1 MELMNARGTRDFAP
15 EEKIVRQGII
25 DMLRAT
31 FELYGFSPLETPVIE
46 RMEVLSAKYAGG
58 AEILKETFNFKD
70 QGKRDLGLRYD
81 LTVPMARFVGMNPNI
96 KMPFKR
102 YQIGQVFRDGPIKTG
117 RYREFWQC
125 DVDIVGSKSMLADA
139 QCVQIAKKFF
149 ADLGIDVIIEIN
161 NRKVLDGIME
171 SAGIEEK
178 KWLDVILEIDKL
190 KKTGLKSVEDEI
202 KKKGIGKE
210 ELVKLIEMISLTGPN
225 KQKVE
230 KLRLLLKNDTGEE
243 GLKEIE
249 ELLSYADGEN
259 IVFNIALSRGLSYY
273 TGPVFEVFLKDE
285 KTFGSSLAGGGRWDR
300 MIGDFLGSKKE
311 FPAVGISF
319 GIEPITAVLGMLK
332 KEDKPTKTVTQVYVV
347 PINTV
352 AKCVSICEEFRKGGV
367 KTDMD
372 IMGRGVSKNLD
383 YANKMGIP
391 YALIV
396 GEDEVKQ
403 KKYKLKDMD
412 SGKEQALAVKDII
425 KKLC

>member
-1 MELMNARGTRDFAP
+1 MNARGTRDFAP

-31 FELYGFSPLETPVIE
+31 FELYGFSPLETPIIE

-58 AEILKETFNFKD
+58 AEILKETFNFRD
-70 QGKRDLGLRYD
+70 QGKRELGLRYD
-81 LTVPMARFVGMNPNI
+81 LTVPMARFVGMNPNV

-139 QCVQIAKKFF
+139 QCVQIAQKFF
-149 ADLGIDVIIEIN
+149 KDLGLEVIIEVN
-161 NRKVLDGIME
+161 NRKLLDGIME
-171 SAGIEEK
+171 AAGIPES
-178 KWLDVILEIDKL
+178 KWMEAILEIDKL
-190 KKTGLKSVEDEI
+190 KKTGVKKVQDEI
-202 KKKGIGKE
+202 KKKGIGRE
-210 ELVKLIEMISLTGPN
+210 ELRKLMEMISLEGSN
-225 KQKVE
+225 SQKVE
-230 KLRLLLKNDTGEE
+230 KLRLLVKSETGEQ

-249 ELLSYADGEN
+249 ELLSYVDEN
-259 IVFNIALSRGLSYY
+259 NINFNIALARGLSYY

-285 KTFGSSLAGGGRWDR
+285 KKFGSSLAGGGRWDR
-300 MIGDFLGSKKE
+300 MIGEFLGSKNE

-319 GIEPITAVLGMLK
+319 GIEPITAVRGMLK
-332 KEDKPTKTVTQVYVV
+332 KEEKPAKTVTQVYVV
-347 PINTV
+347 PIGTV
-352 AKCVSICEEFRKGGV
+352 KECVSICQELRKEGV

-383 YANKMGIP
+383 YADKMGIP

-396 GEDEVKQ
+396 GEDEVAQ
-403 KKYKLKDMD
+403 KKYKLKDMA
-412 SGKEQALAVKDII
+412 SGKEQSLDLKGVV
-425 KKLC
+425 KKLK